1 MSNRSPQ
8 VVAIGG
14 GHGLAVTIRAV
25 RCYAGR
31 ATAIVATADD
41 GGSTGRLRST
51 MAIPAPG
58 DLRRCLVAMAGAEE
72 HPLGKAF
79 EYRFGGTDVEGHA
92 LGNLLLAGLGAVT
105 GDFLAATD
113 EVARLLGLDPDRARV
128 VPATVE
134 PVELRATT
142 VDGGTVVGQVA
153 VGATGGI
160 ERVALDPPGV
170 KAPTG
175 LADLVREADQV
186 VLGPGSLYTSVL
198 AAAVVDELR
207 EALAATRAVR
217 VYVCNL
223 RAEAAETRG
232 YDTARHV
239 AALQAHG
246 IEPDVVVVHTAGTA
260 VPADPADPI
269 DAADPPSPPEQ
280 ASGVPVVAADVARPH
295 GMAHDGVKLAAVLAD
310 LLP

>member
-1 MSNRSPQ
+1 MTDKAPQ

-14 GHGLAVTIRAV
+14 GHGLAMTIRAI
-25 RCYAGR
+25 RTYAGR
-31 ATAIVATADD
+31 ATAVVATADD
-41 GGSTGRLRST
+41 GGSTGRLRSR

-58 DLRRCLVAMAGAEE
+58 DLRRCLVAMAGVEE
-72 HPLGKAF
+72 QPLGRAL

-105 GDFLAATD
+105 GDFVAASD

-128 VPATVE
+128 VPATAE

-142 VDGGTVVGQVA
+142 AEGLRVAGQVT
-153 VGATGGI
+153 VGAT
-160 ERVALDPPGV
+160 ERIAEVTLDPPGV
-170 KAPTG
+170 KAPHG
-175 LADLVREADQV
+175 VAELVLEADQV

-207 EALAATRAVR
+207 EALAATRGLR

-232 YDTARHV
+232 YDVARHV
-239 AALQAHG
+239 AALRAHG
-246 IEPDVVVVHTAGTA
+246 IEPDVVVVHRDGGLAGTGA
-260 VPADPADPI
+260 VPT
-269 DAADPPSPPEQ
+269 
-280 ASGVPVVAADVARPH
+280 GVRVVTADVARPH
-295 GMAHDGVKLAAVLAD
+295 GMAHDAAKLAAVLTG
-310 LLP
+310 LLQSP